1 MTQGGVSALMQALQS
16 SAPPRNPGTP
26 DSRLDPRVEYLQA
39 LASAR
44 KSLERLV
51 DNAEDPVLKQAF
63 GAMHYAANKAMA
75 GIDPPT
81 ILQTLVT
88 ALQSAMPPGGAVQ
101 PGGPPMP
108 APGLPQASP
117 PTAPPGPQGPNPGM
131 LAALAGG
138 GSPGTEPPGPTP
150 VPQALGA

>member
-1 MTQGGVSALMQALQS
+1 V
-16 SAPPRNPGTP
+16 
-26 DSRLDPRVEYLQA
+26 
-39 LASAR
+39 R

-51 DNAEDPVLKQAF
+51 DNADDPVLKQAF

-81 ILQTLVT
+81 ILQTLVQ

-101 PGGPPMP
+101 PGGSPMP

-117 PTAPPGPQGPNPGM
+117 PTAPPLGSPAPNPDM

-138 GSPGTEPPGPTP
+138 GAPGGSPGEPTP